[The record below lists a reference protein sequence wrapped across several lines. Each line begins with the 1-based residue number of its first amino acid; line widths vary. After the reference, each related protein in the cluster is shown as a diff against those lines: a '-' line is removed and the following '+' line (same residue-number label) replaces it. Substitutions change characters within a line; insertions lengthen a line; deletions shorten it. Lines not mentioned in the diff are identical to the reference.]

1 MKNTI
6 FGTLRLP
13 RLGKY
18 ARGGRGQK
26 SRKCPEKNRTTEKK
40 ICSTLYLVLNNR
52 EVAPNMYPRR
62 IKKQEMVRTQSGHGG
77 GEWHARI
84 LKARI
89 YQNQEENAATELKRG
104 KCCEGV

>member
-77 GEWHARI
+77 RAWHARN
-84 LKARI
+84 R
-89 YQNQEENAATELKRG
+89 ESTDG
-104 KCCEGV
+104 